1 MLLERKLCL
10 MEIDARYVLE
20 EPDYQDAPLP
30 DSLELDLPIEGDRVL
45 GEIYLPS
52 GIYEAPHP
60 AVILCHGIPG
70 TNNND
75 DLAQCLRRMGCVV
88 IRPYHRGAWGSEG
101 TYSFS
106 HCIEDAVALARWSRE
121 EVAKAYAIDP
131 ANIFL
136 VGHSNGGNTVLNAS
150 RTLPFLRG
158 TVAFCP
164 YDHQGGLEH
173 IPHSQLKDLFAQAA
187 SVLHVGRF
195 EDLWQDS
202 IQHARQWS
210 FVQNAHR
217 FQDRN
222 LLLIGGSR
230 DTLAPPEWM
239 VEPLWKELEALP
251 GTGHHKKVILPSNHA
266 LDTAR
271 LELARVIGK
280 WIEEMVREG

>member
-1 MLLERKLCL
+1 
-10 MEIDARYVLE
+10 
-20 EPDYQDAPLP
+20 
-30 DSLELDLPIEGDRVL
+30 
-45 GEIYLPS
+45 
-52 GIYEAPHP
+52 
-60 AVILCHGIPG
+60 
-70 TNNND
+70 
-75 DLAQCLRRMGCVV
+75 MGCVV

-106 HCIEDAVALARWSRE
+106 HCIEDAVTLARWARE

-150 RTLPFLRG
+150 RYLPFLRG

-164 YDHQGGLEH
+164 YDHQAGLE
-173 IPHSQLKDLFAQAA
+173 
-187 SVLHVGRF
+187 HVGRF
-195 EDLWQDS
+195 EDPWQDS
-202 IQHARQWS
+202 VQHARQWS

-230 DTLAPPEWM
+230 DTVAPPEWM

-271 LELARVIGK
+271 LELARIVGQ
-280 WIEEMVREG
+280 WIEEMVKGAVA